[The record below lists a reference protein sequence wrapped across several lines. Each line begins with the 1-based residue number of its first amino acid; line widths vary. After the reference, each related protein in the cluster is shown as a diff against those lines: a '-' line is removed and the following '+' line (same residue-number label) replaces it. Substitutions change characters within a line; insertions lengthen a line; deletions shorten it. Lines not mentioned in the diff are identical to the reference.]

1 MTGQRQVIVILYD
14 VQHRRETVAS
24 PHCRAPSG
32 YPYVTP
38 PWQLRSLRLLYIAQR
53 SGMSVL
59 GQRMA
64 TEEEVKDMLDVTERF
79 RAHATFS
86 PARDHHSS
94 ISEETFQKIR
104 VWA

>member
-1 MTGQRQVIVILYD
+1 
-14 VQHRRETVAS
+14 
-24 PHCRAPSG
+24 
-32 YPYVTP
+32 
-38 PWQLRSLRLLYIAQR
+38 
-53 SGMSVL
+53 MSVL